1 MEEDT
6 DVHQIEDISLATR
19 ENANK
24 LYEKIMNFK
33 RLLFNTI
40 VTNDKDYSPEDLKPL
55 EIYCQLFYQV
65 IQYWIN
71 KTRNQEGQIE
81 PLFQNNT
88 TIMKNFKNLT
98 KELQDYSLN
107 DSDAPTLLYSILL
120 IFSTQ
125 HPYIFNIKN
134 KE

>member
-6 DVHQIEDISLATR
+6 EVHQIEDISLATR

>member
-6 DVHQIEDISLATR
+6 EVPQMEDISPVTR

-71 KTRNQEGQIE
+71 KTRNQEGQLE

-98 KELQDYSLN
+98 KELQDYSMN

-125 HPYIFNIKN
+125 HPYIFNTKN

>member
-1 MEEDT
+1 MEDDNEIT
-6 DVHQIEDISLATR
+6 QMEDISPVTR

-71 KTRNQEGQIE
+71 KTRNQERQIE

-98 KELQDYSLN
+98 KEIQDYSMN

-125 HPYIFNIKN
+125 HPYIFNTKN
-134 KE
+134 K